1 MLFRS
6 VERSLDGV
14 AFEKIGFVA
23 GRGTSLSPQPY
34 HFDDLNV
41 AKITASVLYYR
52 LRQID
57 HDGKSSYSR
66 IAPVR
71 LSGVQPNFLLY
82 PNPARESA
90 TLYVQ
95 GCEECTVNITVADA
109 AGRVVLQL
117 ESADAAMP
125 IDMSGW
131 PAGVYLANVKS
142 GNAGQWQTKLVK
154 W

>member
-1 MLFRS
+1 M
-6 VERSLDGV
+6 
-14 AFEKIGFVA
+14 
-23 GRGTSLSPQPY
+23 P
-34 HFDDLNV
+34 
-41 AKITASVLYYR
+41 VLYYR

-71 LSGVQPNFLLY
+71 LSDVQPTFVLY
-82 PNPARESA
+82 PNPARESG

-95 GCEECTVNITVADA
+95 GCEECTVNITVTDA
-109 AGRVVLQL
+109 AGRVILQL
-117 ESADAAMP
+117 ASADAVTP

-131 PAGVYLANVKS
+131 PAGVYLASVKS
-142 GNAGQWQTKLVK
+142 GDAGQWQTKLVK